1 MGRKKNKTTEVK
13 TVEPIRSKEELEAMK
28 AALKKISYRDYMI
41 FLFGINTGLRISDIL
56 KLKVGDV
63 RGKTAVWIS
72 EGKTH
77 KPRKIHIKNGFKAEL
92 DEYIQGMSDDDF
104 LFPSKR
110 NKDKPVDQIRVYR
123 VFNQAAE
130 AAGIHANIGTHT
142 MRKTF
147 GYHFYKQFKDV
158 AKLQKILNHSAPS
171 VTLRYIGIEDEEI
184 EKTFEDFEL

>member
-28 AALKKISYRDYMI
+28 AALKKISYRDYMV

-130 AAGIHANIGTHT
+130 AAGIRANIGTHT

>member
-1 MGRKKNKTTEVK
+1 VGRKKNKTTEVK

>member
-1 MGRKKNKTTEVK
+1 VGRKKNKTTEVK

-28 AALKKISYRDYMI
+28 AALKKISYRDYMV

>member
-28 AALKKISYRDYMI
+28 AALKKISYRDYMV